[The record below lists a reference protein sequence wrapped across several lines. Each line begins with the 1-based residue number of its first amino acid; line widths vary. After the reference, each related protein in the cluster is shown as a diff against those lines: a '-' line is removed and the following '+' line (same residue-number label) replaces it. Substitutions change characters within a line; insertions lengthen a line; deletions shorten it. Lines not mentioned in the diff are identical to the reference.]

1 MITNKEIRI
10 IPNGPIEREIKKP
23 QIMIVKWSHPS
34 WNPKKRYGNKK
45 IFKR

>member
-1 MITNKEIRI
+1 MITNKQARI

-23 QIMIVKWSHPS
+23 QIMIVKWRHPTI
-34 WNPKKRYGNKK
+34 PQRKNKK

>member
-1 MITNKEIRI
+1 MITNKELKI

-23 QIMIVKWSHPS
+23 QVMLVKWRHPTI
-34 WNPKKRYGNKK
+34 PQRKNKK